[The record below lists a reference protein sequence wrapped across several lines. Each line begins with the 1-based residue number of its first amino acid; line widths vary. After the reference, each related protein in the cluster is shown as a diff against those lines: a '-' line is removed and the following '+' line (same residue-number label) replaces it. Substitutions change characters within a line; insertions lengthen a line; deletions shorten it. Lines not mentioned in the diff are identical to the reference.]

1 MTRAGAVPGVRPIG
15 ALAALGGLMLVAV
28 AADAPAAQLGL
39 NLEVGYNRHSNV
51 TRAPQGSPDVLSDQF
66 LGLNLNKNFA
76 LPLTEHTRFVVNGFA
91 GGEKFLDF
99 DGLSRVL
106 YGVQG
111 TWQYRPS
118 AEFGAPTFGVFL
130 RVAGDQYRSDLR
142 DGYRASV
149 GVSLRKPLTDRIEV
163 LGVAAYNARN
173 ARDAVFDTRDWS
185 ARFNV
190 DYSLFSRDTVYFGG
204 EYRRGDTV
212 STTRSSAALSSIA
225 KAIATDDAFDDGIAR
240 WAYRFQ
246 ATTLIGTVGYN
257 FAFASGQSLDLAYR
271 YVRSTPTDTAPYPY
285 GNKNPRYVDHQVG
298 LSYLLRF

>member
-1 MTRAGAVPGVRPIG
+1 MTRAGSMLRGSRKGFLATVCGLTLG
-15 ALAALGGLMLVAV
+15 AGAWAA
-28 AADAPAAQLGL
+28 PLGL
-39 NLEVGYNRHSNV
+39 NLEVGYNRNSNV

-66 LGLNLNKNFA
+66 LGVNLNKNFA
-76 LPLTEHTRFVVNGFA
+76 FPLTQHTRFVVNGFV

-118 AEFGAPTFGVFL
+118 GEYGAPTYGVFL
-130 RVAGDQYRSDLR
+130 RAYGDQYRSDLR
-142 DGYRASV
+142 DGYRASA
-149 GVSLRKPLTDRIEV
+149 GVSVRKPVTDRIEI
-163 LGVAAYNARN
+163 LGVAAYNTRN

-185 ARFNV
+185 ARLNV
-190 DYSLFSRDTVYFGG
+190 DYSLFGRDTLYFGG

-225 KAIATDDAFDDGIAR
+225 KAIATDDAFDDGVAR

-246 ATTLIGTVGYN
+246 ATTLIGTIGYN
-257 FAFASGQSLDLAYR
+257 FAFASGHSLDFAYR
-271 YVRSTPTDTAPYPY
+271 YVRSTPTETAPYPY
-285 GNKNPRYVDHQVG
+285 GNENPRYVDHQVG

>member
-1 MTRAGAVPGVRPIG
+1 MTRAGTVLRVSRKGS
-15 ALAALGGLMLVAV
+15 LAAVSGLMLVAGSTS
-28 AADAPAAQLGL
+28 AWATPLGL

-76 LPLTEHTRFVVNGFA
+76 FPLTQHTRFVVNGFA

-118 AEFGAPTFGVFL
+118 AEYSAPTYGVFL
-130 RVAGDQYRSDLR
+130 RISGDQYRSDLR
-142 DGYRASV
+142 DGYRASA
-149 GVSLRKPLTDRIEV
+149 GVSIRKPVTDRIEI

-190 DYSLFSRDTVYFGG
+190 DYSLFGRDTLYFGG

-212 STTRSSAALSSIA
+212 STTQASSALSSIA

-246 ATTLIGTVGYN
+246 ATTLIGAVGYN

-285 GNKNPRYVDHQVG
+285 GNENPRYVDHQIG

>member
-1 MTRAGAVPGVRPIG
+1 MTRAGTVLRDRRKEV
-15 ALAALGGLMLVAV
+15 LAALCGLTL
-28 AADAPAAQLGL
+28 AAGAWAAPLGL
-39 NLEVGYNRHSNV
+39 NLEVGYNRSSNV
-51 TRAPQGSPDVLSDQF
+51 TRAPEGSPDVLSDQF
-66 LGLNLNKNFA
+66 LGINLNKNFTF
-76 LPLTEHTRFVVNGFA
+76 PLTQHTRFVVNGFG

-118 AEFGAPTFGVFL
+118 AEFSAPTYGVFV
-130 RVAGDQYRSDLR
+130 RVSGDQYRSELR
-142 DGYRASV
+142 DGYRASA
-149 GVSLRKPLTDRIEV
+149 GVSVRKPVTDHIDI

-173 ARDAVFDTRDWS
+173 AQNAVFDTRDWS
-185 ARFNV
+185 ARLNV
-190 DYSLFSRDTVYFGG
+190 DYSLFGRDTLYFGG

-212 STTRSSAALSSIA
+212 STTQSSAALSSIA
-225 KAIATDDAFDDGIAR
+225 KAIATDDAFDDGVAR

-246 ATTLIGTVGYN
+246 ATTLIGSIGYN

-285 GNKNPRYVDHQVG
+285 GNENPRYVDHQVG